1 MATTMNAAVCYGFGK
16 PLVIDQIL
24 IDEPQANEVKV
35 KMRAC
40 AICHSDI
47 LYIDGAWGGR
57 LPTVYGHE
65 AAGVVE
71 SCGSNVTH
79 VQEGDS
85 VIISLLRSCG
95 SCFFCNR
102 DQSNLCEYHFP
113 TDQPRRLQGLNGIDI
128 HRGLGTGCFAEFAI
142 VHQSQVV
149 KVPNEMKPSTAS
161 LLACG
166 VITGYGSVVHTASVG
181 TGDHVVVIGVGGVGM
196 NCIQAAVHCSAAT
209 ITAIDVNED
218 RLNIAKRL
226 GASHAVNP
234 NQDDPVDLILSLT
247 NNRGADFVFV
257 ATGSPQASNRVFLML
272 RRGGK
277 LILVGMPPVGA
288 DFKFEAV
295 NFIDANQSILGCK
308 MGAGHLQSDIP
319 ELLNLYAR
327 GKLEIDQLVS
337 SEFSFESIN
346 EALDA
351 TRNGVGLRNVIVF

>member
-1 MATTMNAAVCYGFGK
+1 MATSMNAAVCYGFK
-16 PLVIDQIL
+16 QPLVIDQIL
-24 IDEPQANEVKV
+24 IDEPRANEVMVKV
-35 KMRAC
+35 TAC

-65 AAGVVE
+65 AAGVVV
-71 SCGSNVTH
+71 SCGANVTH
-79 VQEGDS
+79 LKEMDS
-85 VIISLLRSCG
+85 VVISLLRSCG
-95 SCFFCNR
+95 SCFFCER
-102 DQSNLCEYHFP
+102 GQSNLCEYHFP

-128 HRGLGTGCFAEFAI
+128 HRGLGTGCFAEFAV

-149 KVPNEMKPSTAS
+149 KVPTDMKPSTVS

-166 VITGYGSVVHTASVG
+166 VITGFGSVVNTASVG
-181 TGDHVVVIGVGGVGM
+181 TGDHVVVMGVGGVGI
-196 NCIQAAVHCSAAT
+196 NCIQAAAHCSAAT

-218 RLNIAKRL
+218 RLNCAKRF

-234 NQDDPVDLILSLT
+234 DRDDPVDLILSLT
-247 NNRGADFVFV
+247 NNRGADSVFV
-257 ATGSPQASNRVFLML
+257 ATGNLQASNRVFLML

-277 LILVGMPPVGA
+277 LILIGMPPVGA

-308 MGAGHLQSDIP
+308 MGACNLQSDIP
-319 ELLNLYAR
+319 ELLKLYAR
-327 GKLEIDQLVS
+327 GEFEIDELVS
-337 SEFSFESIN
+337 TEFSFENIN

-351 TRNGVGLRNVIVF
+351 TRNGVGLRNVVVF